1 MLFDYCDAKNNLPV
15 QKKMMTPLLI
25 DALTIS
31 EGRFEKPCPVLVLKM
46 MLLNEEMSREFS
58 EKIKNQ
64 ALLLLAIYRKLML
77 AVDRDL
83 CKVKTLK
90 DSVKRRHWAKV
101 EDKAQ
106 DKMVVAGQLRLK
118 SLDPEEM
125 ILFLNTQHF
134 LKKLPISF
142 VQELVNWASPVVSG
156 NFLIENVLAGY
167 IAQKLLPLE
176 RIKVKELGKSA
187 QPYFHLADF
196 FVFLPQLEELYQKH
210 QQQIVCAAP
219 TAEVALALTDWKK
232 AWVYRIRSSS

>member
-1 MLFDYCDAKNNLPV
+1 MLFYYCDAKNNLPV

-46 MLLNEEMSREFS
+46 MLLNEEMSGEFS

-64 ALLLLAIYRKLML
+64 ALLLLAIYRKLLL

-101 EDKAQ
+101 DKAQ

-176 RIKVKELGKSA
+176 RIKVKELGKSV
-187 QPYFHLADF
+187 QPYFHLANF
-196 FVFLPQLEELYQKH
+196 SVFLPRLEELYQKY
-210 QQQIVCAAP
+210 QQQIVRVAP
-219 TAEVALALTDWKK
+219 MAEVALALTDLKK
-232 AWVYRIRSSS
+232 ARVYRIRSSS